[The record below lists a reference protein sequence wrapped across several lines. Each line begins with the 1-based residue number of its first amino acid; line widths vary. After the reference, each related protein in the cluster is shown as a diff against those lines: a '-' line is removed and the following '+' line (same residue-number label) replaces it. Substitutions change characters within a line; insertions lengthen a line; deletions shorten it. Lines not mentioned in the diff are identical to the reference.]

1 MTEKE
6 LEKMA
11 AHVEAR
17 HRTYA
22 GFGEEHTAAQWAKL
36 LGLPRTTL
44 WRYLH
49 ACLTIEEV
57 ARIRH
62 INYPRE

>member
-6 LEKMA
+6 LEKMD

-17 HRTYA
+17 HRTYE

-36 LGLPRTTL
+36 LSLPRNSL
-44 WRYLH
+44 WRYLKKG
-49 ACLTIEEV
+49 LTIEEV
-57 ARIRH
+57 ARIRR
-62 INYPRE
+62 INYPAA

>member
-1 MTEKE
+1 MNTKE

-11 AHVEAR
+11 DRIEAR
-17 HRTYA
+17 HRTYE
-22 GFGEEHTAAQWAKL
+22 GFGESHTAAQWAKL

-57 ARIRH
+57 ARIRR
-62 INYPRE
+62 IDYPRK